1 MDRRL
6 LLPYTKNNGSG
17 VFNCD
22 LRAQLLIRLHQ
33 NKEQEHELSRSSTQL
48 ESGTDSA
55 VSSLASCPQITLR
68 KFR

>member
-6 LLPYTKNNGSG
+6 LLAYSKNNGSG
-17 VFNCD
+17 NLD

-55 VSSLASCPQITLR
+55 ASSLASCPQITLR
-68 KFR
+68 KFL